1 MKKKNYV
8 GKALMFGALLAP
20 IGMPT
25 VSVLADSF
33 YQNQTSAH
41 AADITNW
48 IASTPEQITNN
59 LTTQNINPKQ
69 LNGQQYVIQWGDT
82 LWGISQ
88 ATGISVEKL
97 AYDNNIQNIDLI
109 YAGDVLILN
118 RDGQVPTDYHVTG
131 TGHRCA
137 NSKVVINNYYGDHNR
152 VVIKNT
158 TFVSDDHSKTTVI
171 YAPDNS
177 DNSLSFSNTNNNS
190 GDKDTKDSKDSK
202 DSSSSSSESKESKD
216 ASSSSSSSSS
226 STNGSSSSTSSSR
239 ASSSESKPSTE
250 SSKEKELSDDAFQD
264 KVQSEFEQVYQQ
276 KRSGSPAWSFFSHVT
291 DTAGGNAEA
300 KKDTESTALYRQGE
314 TPKAEDIVDGPK
326 DGAKTES
333 NAKALAEK
341 IYDALNRDS
350 KMSDLIKAKYA
361 QIKVTYQGDK
371 WTFNVDVYKEKES
384 LSSSSEK
391 SSESKDSSNNDSQT
405 ESRMSSSSS
414 SDDHSSSSSSH
425 SDSDSDATFD
435 DLNGDN

>member
-109 YAGDVLILN
+109 YAGDILILN

-131 TGHRCA
+131 SGHRCA

-158 TFVSDDHSKTTVI
+158 TFVSDDHSKNTVI

-202 DSSSSSSESKESKD
+202 NSSSSSSESKESKD
-216 ASSSSSSSSS
+216 ASSSSSSSTS
-226 STNGSSSSTSSSR
+226 GSSSSTSSST
-239 ASSSESKPSTE
+239 ASSSESKSSTE

-291 DTAGGNAEA
+291 DTAGGNTEA
-300 KKDTESTALYRQGE
+300 KKDTDSTALYRQGE

-361 QIKVTYQGDK
+361 QIKVTYQRDK
-371 WTFNVDVYKEKES
+371 WTFNIDVYKEKES
-384 LSSSSEK
+384 SSSSSEK
-391 SSESKDSSNNDSQT
+391 SSESKNSSNDDSQT
-405 ESRMSSSSS
+405 ESRM
-414 SDDHSSSSSSH
+414 SSSSSSH

>member
-20 IGMPT
+20 IGIPT

-131 TGHRCA
+131 SGHRCA

-202 DSSSSSSESKESKD
+202 ESSSSSSESKESKD

-226 STNGSSSSTSSSR
+226 STSGSSSSTSSST
-239 ASSSESKPSTE
+239 ASSSESKSSTE

-291 DTAGGNAEA
+291 DTAGGNTEA

-350 KMSDLIKAKYA
+350 KMSDLIKSKYA

-384 LSSSSEK
+384 SSSSSEK
-391 SSESKDSSNNDSQT
+391 SSESKDSSNDDSQT

-425 SDSDSDATFD
+425 SDSDATFD

>member
-8 GKALMFGALLAP
+8 GKAVMLGALLAP
-20 IGMPT
+20 IGLPT
-25 VSVLADSF
+25 VSVLADGF

-48 IASTPEQITNN
+48 IASTPQQITNN
-59 LTTQNINPKQ
+59 LITQNINPQQ
-69 LNGQQYVIQWGDT
+69 LDGQKYVIQWGDT

-88 ATGISVEKL
+88 ATGISIEKL

-131 TGHRCA
+131 SGHRCA

-190 GDKDTKDSKDSK
+190 GDKDTKDTKDSK
-202 DSSSSSSESKESKD
+202 DSKESSSSSESKESKD

-226 STNGSSSSTSSSR
+226 STSGSSSSTSSST

-291 DTAGGNAEA
+291 DTAGGNTEA

-371 WTFNVDVYKEKES
+371 WTFNIDVYKEKES
-384 LSSSSEK
+384 SSSSSEK
-391 SSESKDSSNNDSQT
+391 SSESKDSSNDDSQT

-425 SDSDSDATFD
+425 SDSDATFD

>member
-131 TGHRCA
+131 SGHRCA

-158 TFVSDDHSKTTVI
+158 TFVSDDHSKNTVI

-202 DSSSSSSESKESKD
+202 NSSSSSSESKESKD
-216 ASSSSSSSSS
+216 ASSSSSSSTS
-226 STNGSSSSTSSSR
+226 GSSSSTSSST
-239 ASSSESKPSTE
+239 ASSSESKSSTE

-291 DTAGGNAEA
+291 DTAGGNTEA

-361 QIKVTYQGDK
+361 QIKVTYQRDK
-371 WTFNVDVYKEKES
+371 WTFNIDVYKEKES
-384 LSSSSEK
+384 SSSSSEK
-391 SSESKDSSNNDSQT
+391 SSESKNSSNDDSQT
-405 ESRMSSSSS
+405 ESRM
-414 SDDHSSSSSSH
+414 SSSSSSH

>member
-97 AYDNNIQNIDLI
+97 ANDNNIQNIDLI

-131 TGHRCA
+131 SGHRCA

-158 TFVSDDHSKTTVI
+158 TFVSDDHSKNTVI

-202 DSSSSSSESKESKD
+202 ESSSSSSESKESKD
-216 ASSSSSSSSS
+216 ASSSSSSSTS
-226 STNGSSSSTSSSR
+226 GSSSSTSSST

-291 DTAGGNAEA
+291 DTAGGNTEA

-384 LSSSSEK
+384 SSSSSEK
-391 SSESKDSSNNDSQT
+391 SSESKDSSNDDSQT

-414 SDDHSSSSSSH
+414 SDDHSSSSSSR
-425 SDSDSDATFD
+425 SDSDATFD